1 MLKHQSKYNTLINR
15 YQSEIEQSTG
25 LLKTIRKRIHL
36 LCTLKLID
44 FIAGIAIVIVL
55 RNGGYLPVAMSVVAA
70 LVLVIFLAVVPDLL
84 FDRMS
89 VW

>member
-36 LCTLKLID
+36 LGTLKLID

-55 RNGGYLPVAMSVVAA
+55 RHGGYLPVAITVVAA
-70 LVLVIFLAVVPDLL
+70 VVIFILLSVVQDRL
-84 FDRMS
+84 FS
-89 VW
+89 K